1 MNLKST
7 NEDYVAGTILGKQ
20 TNQEKI
26 GRQKSKRIN
35 SRNLSQVHAGYEFD
49 IKKSSIIAKIKKEAE
64 ENVLKEKVLASLN
77 LTSSTSDPVSEGETQ
92 SKVRRLPPQQCVIL
106 KPVSTSASSESGKS
120 SEDHKEPPPII
131 IPGNPEK
138 SIRLLKDEKGI
149 NFIEKEIEKHYE
161 QKIPSIENANTEDT
175 DKSSKDNEE
184 ETTAIIL
191 TSLCS
196 LDENT
201 KEKSKVSFTLLIY
214 IKYVVFQYIS
224 SR

>member
-1 MNLKST
+1 MNST
-7 NEDYVAGTILGKQ
+7 NEDSSARALLGKQ
-20 TNQEKI
+20 TIK
-26 GRQKSKRIN
+26 KSKRIN
-35 SRNLSQVHAGYEFD
+35 SRNLSLVQAGYEFD
-49 IKKSSIIAKIKKEAE
+49 VKKSSIIAKIKKEAE

-77 LTSSTSDPVSEGETQ
+77 LQSSTTDPVSEGETP

-106 KPVSTSASSESGKS
+106 KPVSTPTSSESGKI

-161 QKIPSIENANTEDT
+161 QKIPASENTNKEDVE
-175 DKSSKDNEE
+175 KSSKDNEE

-201 KEKSKVSFTLLIY
+201 KDKSKV
-214 IKYVVFQYIS
+214 
-224 SR
+224 